1 MNVLLPV
8 PEFLSGFT
16 TCPSLSTELLTII
29 SLDDHCLGVHKIT
42 RRTTHEVVE
51 PPKEPRQDIPCLSN
65 TIPSPTVAWEA
76 KYTKGSINPSAPI
89 PGGFGFYLSG
99 PSDFLESLRC
109 GAQEVLL
116 SYRMMLSDDWDWM
129 KGGSCLVYVSVS
141 VYMLMRLFPSDG
153 GVGDQAY
160 GCTGGRKEN
169 RCNCFDLRPM
179 WRANAI
185 GELYAYLPLT
195 PNNEAQ
201 LAAVPPYSRQNA
213 DYGFSVGRGS
223 FCLDAAVGQWI
234 ALAFRVKLN
243 DVGSENGEHFA
254 TMSRIQN
261 PQDITHKGEIQFW
274 VNGVSA
280 ISVAGL
286 TLRTRADSVI
296 QGMHFQTFFG
306 GHTPDWASPKD
317 QYGWF
322 ADISG
327 AIVR

>member
-1 MNVLLPV
+1 MPLANQNVVVSKDKRLRAKPTMDVLLPV

-51 PPKEPRQDIPCLSN
+51 PPKEPRQNIPCLSN

-76 KYTKGSINPSAPI
+76 KYPKGSINPSAPI

-99 PSDFLESLRC
+99 PSDFLEFLRC
-109 GAQEVLL
+109 GAQEVLF
-116 SYRMMLSDDWDWM
+116 SYRMMLSDNWDWM
-129 KGGSCLVYVSVS
+129 KGGKL
-141 VYMLMRLFPSDG
+141 PDG

-243 DVGSENGEHFA
+243 DVGSENGE
-254 TMSRIQN
+254 
-261 PQDITHKGEIQFW
+261 IQFW

-280 ISVAGL
+280 ISVTGL

>member
-1 MNVLLPV
+1 MFSSTPSNAPGQSKRGDLLVSKDKRLRAKTTMNVLLPV

-129 KGGSCLVYVSVS
+129 KGGKL
-141 VYMLMRLFPSDG
+141 PDG

-243 DVGSENGEHFA
+243 DVGSENGE
-254 TMSRIQN
+254 
-261 PQDITHKGEIQFW
+261 IQFW